1 MKKFKISL
9 LMLAFPMFHII
20 TSSFKLHDIN
30 LEDNLYNVDKI
41 PEMIYV
47 EGGVFKMGI
56 ESKSSD
62 NFPVRNIKLNSFS
75 ISKYEITVKQFRV
88 FCQETNRDFPKAR
101 AWDHIWEDEKPMV
114 YITYDDALSYCKW
127 LEKKIG
133 GICRLPTEAEWEY
146 AAKGGNK
153 SKNYKY
159 SGSDD
164 INKVA
169 WISGNMPGLYN
180 ELQPVGKKEPN
191 ELGIYDMSGNVFEW
205 CSDWY
210 YCNYLDSQI
219 DNPKGPSS
227 GFWRVIRGGSIEQKA
242 KDCLITDRQ
251 IANPKNIDSVLGFR
265 VVQLK

>member
-127 LEKKIG
+127 LEKKN
-133 GICRLPTEAEWEY
+133 RR
-146 AAKGGNK
+146 
-153 SKNYKY
+153 
-159 SGSDD
+159 
-164 INKVA
+164 
-169 WISGNMPGLYN
+169 
-180 ELQPVGKKEPN
+180 
-191 ELGIYDMSGNVFEW
+191 
-205 CSDWY
+205 
-210 YCNYLDSQI
+210 YL
-219 DNPKGPSS
+219 
-227 GFWRVIRGGSIEQKA
+227 
-242 KDCLITDRQ
+242 
-251 IANPKNIDSVLGFR
+251 
-265 VVQLK
+265 